1 MRGDHVLPPSRS
13 HPPGHRSRRA
23 RRPRWRARQRPDGR
37 LRGADLVPDAG
48 NLAQVG
54 QATLCLLND
63 ERAAAGLRPL
73 AYSAAL
79 TQPSAAYST
88 RMGSEDFFGHE
99 SPDAS
104 PRPVP
109 SETSSAPEPP
119 AASTLGTRLTAA
131 RYIAPDGDWFV
142 GENLAW
148 GQGDLA
154 TARNIAIAWMNS
166 PGHRHNILEPE
177 FTEVGIGIV
186 PGTPGDP
193 AWGAT
198 YTTDFGNV
206 AHDVTAS
213 NAVAGVAVASPK
225 ASATKKTAATKKKK
239 AAKRCKVTKV
249 RVRAAKAKGRK
260 AKTKR
265 ATTCAAA
272 SAPVRKR
279 R

>member
-1 MRGDHVLPPSRS
+1 MFS
-13 HPPGHRSRRA
+13 
-23 RRPRWRARQRPDGR
+23 RPRAAALLATALVALAAPAGAHASAQSAACA
-37 LRGADLVPDAG
+37 GADLVPDAG

-63 ERAAAGLRPL
+63 ERATAGLRPL

-88 RMGSEDFFGHE
+88 RMVTENFFAHE
-99 SPDAS
+99 SPDGTTL
-104 PRPVP
+104 
-109 SETSSAPEPP
+109 TS
-119 AASTLGTRLTAA
+119 RLTAA

-193 AWGAT
+193 TWGAT

-206 AHDVTAS
+206 RHDVTATS
-213 NAVAGVAVASPK
+213 AVAAAAAASPK
-225 ASATKKTAATKKKK
+225 ATARKAAAKRK

-249 RVRAAKAKGRK
+249 RVRAAKAKAKGKK

-265 ATTCAAA
+265 VTTCAAA

-279 R
+279 S

>member
-1 MRGDHVLPPSRS
+1 MF
-13 HPPGHRSRRA
+13 SRR
-23 RRPRWRARQRPDGR
+23 RAAALVATALVALAAPAGAHASAPSAACP
-37 LRGADLVPDAG
+37 GADLVPDAG

-73 AYSAAL
+73 TYSAAL
-79 TQPSAAYST
+79 TTPSAAYST
-88 RMGSEDFFGHE
+88 RMVTENFFAHV
-99 SPDAS
+99 SPDG
-104 PRPVP
+104 
-109 SETSSAPEPP
+109 T
-119 AASTLGTRLTAA
+119 TLESRLTAA

-154 TARNIAIAWMNS
+154 TARNIVFAWMNS

-193 AWGAT
+193 TWGAT

-206 AHDVTAS
+206 SDDVTAA

-225 ASATKKTAATKKKK
+225 AGATKKAAAAKKKK

-265 ATTCAAA
+265 VTTCAAA

>member
-1 MRGDHVLPPSRS
+1 MF
-13 HPPGHRSRRA
+13 SRR
-23 RRPRWRARQRPDGR
+23 RAAALLATALVALAAPAGAHASAQGAPCP
-37 LRGADLVPDAG
+37 GADLVPDAG

-73 AYSAAL
+73 TYSAPL
-79 TQPSAAYST
+79 TTPSAAYST
-88 RMGSEDFFGHE
+88 RMVAENFFAHV
-99 SPDAS
+99 SPDG
-104 PRPVP
+104 
-109 SETSSAPEPP
+109 T
-119 AASTLGTRLTAA
+119 TLESRLTAA

-193 AWGAT
+193 TWGAT
-198 YTTDFGNV
+198 YTTDFGDVSHAAATAAAAPPV
-206 AHDVTAS
+206 ARA
-213 NAVAGVAVASPK
+213 
-225 ASATKKTAATKKKK
+225 ASAGAKPAARKATKAAK
-239 AAKRCKVTKV
+239 AAKRCKVKTV
-249 RVRAAKAKGRK
+249 RVRATKAKGK
-260 AKTKR
+260 AKKTTTKR
-265 ATTCAAA
+265 
-272 SAPVRKR
+272 
-279 R
+279 

>member
-1 MRGDHVLPPSRS
+1 MF
-13 HPPGHRSRRA
+13 SRRRAVTLLATAVVALAAPAGAHA
-23 RRPRWRARQRPDGR
+23 RAQPAACAGP
-37 LRGADLVPDAG
+37 ALVPDAG

-88 RMGSEDFFGHE
+88 RMVGENFFAHV
-99 SPDAS
+99 SPDG
-104 PRPVP
+104 
-109 SETSSAPEPP
+109 T
-119 AASTLGTRLTAA
+119 TLESRLTAA

-148 GQGDLA
+148 GQGDFA

-186 PGTPGDP
+186 TGTPGDP
-193 AWGAT
+193 TWGAT
-198 YTTDFGNV
+198 YTTDFGDV
-206 AHDVTAS
+206 RDDVTAS
-213 NAVAGVAVASPK
+213 SAVAAAAVASPK
-225 ASATKKTAATKKKK
+225 AAARKATTAKK

-249 RVRAAKAKGRK
+249 RVRAARAKGKTAKAKRV
-260 AKTKR
+260 
-265 ATTCAAA
+265 TTCAAA
-272 SAPVRKR
+272 SAPA
-279 R
+279 

>member
-1 MRGDHVLPPSRS
+1 MF
-13 HPPGHRSRRA
+13 SRR
-23 RRPRWRARQRPDGR
+23 RAAALLATALVALAAPAGAHASAQGAPCP
-37 LRGADLVPDAG
+37 GADLVPDAG

-73 AYSAAL
+73 TYSAAL
-79 TQPSAAYST
+79 TTPSAAYST
-88 RMGSEDFFGHE
+88 RMVTENFFAHV
-99 SPDAS
+99 SPDG
-104 PRPVP
+104 
-109 SETSSAPEPP
+109 T
-119 AASTLGTRLTAA
+119 TLESRLTAA
-131 RYIAPDGDWFV
+131 RYVEPDGDWFV

-225 ASATKKTAATKKKK
+225 ASATKKTAAAKK

-249 RVRAAKAKGRK
+249 RVRAAKAKAKGRK
-260 AKTKR
+260 TRTKR
-265 ATTCAAA
+265 VTTCAAA

>member
-1 MRGDHVLPPSRS
+1 MF
-13 HPPGHRSRRA
+13 SRR
-23 RRPRWRARQRPDGR
+23 RAATLLATALVALAAPAGAHASAQTAPCA
-37 LRGADLVPDAG
+37 GADLVPDAG

-63 ERAAAGLRPL
+63 ERAAARLRPL
-73 AYSAAL
+73 AFSAAL

-88 RMGSEDFFGHE
+88 RMVSENFFAHE
-99 SPDAS
+99 SPDG
-104 PRPVP
+104 
-109 SETSSAPEPP
+109 
-119 AASTLGTRLTAA
+119 STLESRLTAA

-148 GQGDLA
+148 GQGSLA

-193 AWGAT
+193 TWGAT
-198 YTTDFGNV
+198 YTTDFG
-206 AHDVTAS
+206 AAAASTAS
-213 NAVAGVAVASPK
+213 TTTVARAASAGVKGTSAR
-225 ASATKKTAATKKKK
+225 SATNK
-239 AAKRCKVTKV
+239 AAKRCKVKIV
-249 RVRAAKAKGRK
+249 RVRASNAKG
-260 AKTKR
+260 KTKK
-265 ATTCAAA
+265 ATTKRVTTCGTATGRAAA
-272 SAPVRKR
+272 TKR